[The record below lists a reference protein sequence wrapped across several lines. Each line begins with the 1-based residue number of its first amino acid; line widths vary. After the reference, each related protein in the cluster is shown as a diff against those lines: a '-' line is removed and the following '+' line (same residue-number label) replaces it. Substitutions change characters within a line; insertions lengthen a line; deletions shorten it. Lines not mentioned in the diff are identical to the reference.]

1 MHTLTCDRGRL
12 LAIVDELV
20 VRNVLQ
26 LFDTKD
32 IAELN
37 VLHGVRAVLLVGD
50 NLEGDLAV
58 QEVRVSGHELK
69 HLCDDRNAVPIRR
82 IDNEQNAVNVR
93 VKELPAIAVA
103 ALEKISIWRTYLS
116 AQIVDDARL
125 TGLRHINLLDIEV
138 RSRHEELCVGEFVR
152 ILSGRS
158 GAGVS
163 LERSAVLLDES
174 RLAGVV

>member
-1 MHTLTCDRGRL
+1 MHR
-12 LAIVDELV
+12 
-20 VRNVLQ
+20 
-26 LFDTKD
+26 
-32 IAELN
+32 
-37 VLHGVRAVLLVGD
+37 VRAILLVSD
-50 NLEGDLAV
+50 NLEGDFAV
-58 QEVRVSGHELK
+58 QKVRVSGHELED
-69 HLCDDRNAVPIRR
+69 LSDDRDAVPVSC
-82 IDNEQNAVNVR
+82 IDNEQNAVDVG

-152 ILSGRS
+152 FVGSRS

-163 LERSAVLLDES
+163 LQRPAVLLDES